1 MEHEI
6 PSPCTGRTAEQIWFE
21 WEQLGRCSISELVG
35 LRFVGAPAVRVRFSL
50 GTRGWHIATDQT
62 ADFFD
67 FAVFRVSDFG
77 FLD

>member
-1 MEHEI
+1 
-6 PSPCTGRTAEQIWFE
+6 
-21 WEQLGRCSISELVG
+21 
-35 LRFVGAPAVRVRFSL
+35 VRFSL